1 MIFYINPLFPLC
13 TYTHASASAAAVQWC
28 CVSEMEKNISIYRRR
43 LSIGAVDEK
52 QIFHF
57 SALTLT
63 LSLPR
68 ALVSVVLLF
77 VLWLPKMADCQ
88 G

>member
-1 MIFYINPLFPLC
+1 MIFYINPLFSSLHI
-13 TYTHASASAAAVQWC
+13 YTHAASASATTVQWC

-63 LSLPR
+63 LSLSP
-68 ALVSVVLLF
+68 ACLSF
-77 VLWLPKMADCQ
+77 CCFIICFMTT
-88 G
+88 